1 MNEYWCNYIVAL
13 LEDIRAELRAGNL
26 RFKQLEDFAVE
37 EAKRGQIMTISQAAK
52 YVGYNPGV
60 IGYHIR
66 ISNLIPVEG
75 CSNICVYKNDLKG
88 LRAKWHKKNNI

>member
-13 LEDIRAELRAGNL
+13 LEDIRAELRAGNH

-52 YVGYNPGV
+52 YVGCNPGV
-60 IGYHIR
+60 MGYHIR
-66 ISNLIPVEG
+66 IGNLIPVER
-75 CSNICVYKNDLKG
+75 CSK
-88 LRAKWHKKNNI
+88 RATGAWIYNLL